1 MTQVDAQQH
10 LQRCSPMTTSVLWGQ
25 RDSVPKARSN
35 IVVNTMEDPEQGTVW
50 NFEGE
55 FFECR
60 EKE

>member
-1 MTQVDAQQH
+1 
-10 LQRCSPMTTSVLWGQ
+10 MTTSVLWGQ

-35 IVVNTMEDPEQGTVW
+35 IVVNTMGEPEQGTVW